1 MIALYQ
7 LIPDFGGYTFVLY
20 YTATCTC
27 LGNTYLGRIYCIM
40 SATYS
45 QLAQKNYMH
54 TRMW

>member
-27 LGNTYLGRIYCIM
+27 LGNTYIGRIYCIM

-45 QLAQKNYMH
+45 QSAQKNYMH
-54 TRMW
+54 T